1 MALRFSRK
9 EKLLDEDFILITNKG
24 KLVSY
29 AYINFA
35 FDAIF
40 DSCDIKRITPHG
52 LRHTHSTILLM
63 SEKRIPVAVIA
74 KRLGN
79 TPQMINEVYGHVIA
93 EVEEESVQ
101 SFDSAISLKTCSLES
116 F

>member
-1 MALRFSRK
+1 
-9 EKLLDEDFILITNKG
+9 
-24 KLVSY
+24 
-29 AYINFA
+29 
-35 FDAIF
+35 
-40 DSCDIKRITPHG
+40 
-52 LRHTHSTILLM
+52 M

-74 KRLGN
+74 KRLRN